1 MECGK
6 RSKSSFHG
14 KGDKIMLMELIKV
27 NDNFLKEN
35 INNIKA
41 NTDGK
46 VYLFMNNQTMR
57 CLESIDA
64 SNFETHLE
72 YSSGEEEFRHHYN
85 GNKIILDN
93 DIEFG
98 KVEIR

>member
-1 MECGK
+1 
-6 RSKSSFHG
+6 
-14 KGDKIMLMELIKV
+14 MLMELIKV
-27 NDNFLKEN
+27 DVNSLKEN
-35 INNIKA
+35 INNIKE

-57 CLESIDA
+57 CLESVDA
-64 SNFETHLE
+64 SNFETYLE
-72 YSSGEEEFRHHYN
+72 YSSGEEEYRNQYN

>member
-1 MECGK
+1 
-6 RSKSSFHG
+6 
-14 KGDKIMLMELIKV
+14 MLMELIKV
-27 NDNFLKEN
+27 DVNSLKEN

-57 CLESIDA
+57 CLESVEA
-64 SNFETHLE
+64 SNFETYLE
-72 YSSGEEEFRHHYN
+72 YSSGEEEYRNRYN